1 MNAYM
6 AVREREKIKAAVFI
20 TLTALLATVAGLI
33 THFDAL
39 GHAAGLPVTDKGV
52 SGFIPLWVMT
62 ALRAI
67 AVIGFL
73 LASRLK
79 NISFNELHRKP
90 ALGPLQ
96 GQKLQSEPAAL
107 EIDYNALA
115 TALIEAMRQAGAIG
129 RISITE
135 EEKLGALSAQEDNHR
150 QHPKLMLLH
159 GTDERWEPTNNRNQR
174 RNRNLQVGTRT
185 NHQQEPEPLKGNQLT
200 EKREPGQSQKP
211 EPVPD
216 ENPSMG
222 TGTHP
227 QWEPTSEDQ

>member
-1 MNAYM
+1 
-6 AVREREKIKAAVFI
+6 
-20 TLTALLATVAGLI
+20 
-33 THFDAL
+33 
-39 GHAAGLPVTDKGV
+39 
-52 SGFIPLWVMT
+52 
-62 ALRAI
+62 
-67 AVIGFL
+67 
-73 LASRLK
+73 
-79 NISFNELHRKP
+79 
-90 ALGPLQ
+90 
-96 GQKLQSEPAAL
+96 
-107 EIDYNALA
+107 
-115 TALIEAMRQAGAIG
+115 MRQAGAIG

-159 GTDERWEPTNNRNQR
+159 GTDERWEPTNNGNQR

-185 NHQQEPEPLKGNQLT
+185 NHQQEPEPLKGNQLA

-227 QWEPTSEDQ
+227 QWEPTSEDQEAGTDDSLEPERIAINIGTADERLRSAYQAMKVEGDRITGRTLSKRAGVRKQTTLEWLQKVQEHGAAPEE